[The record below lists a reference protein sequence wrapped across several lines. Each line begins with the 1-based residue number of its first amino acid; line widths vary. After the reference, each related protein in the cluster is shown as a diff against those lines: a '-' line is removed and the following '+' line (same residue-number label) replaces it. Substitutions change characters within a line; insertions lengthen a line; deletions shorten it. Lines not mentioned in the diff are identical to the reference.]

1 MSDEPYRE
9 LATRGVPVVVVR
21 LGKGQEGVVMAG
33 GKDLGIGVDKYSI
46 SEYKGL
52 LHVGTEQGRWI

>member
-9 LATRGVPVVVVR
+9 FATRGVPVVVVR

-46 SEYKGL
+46 SEYKGA
-52 LHVGTEQGRWI
+52 VACGS